1 MAIPGYMSLTDDAG
15 NSIKGSVI
23 VKDRENQIEVLGLY
37 HNVSYNSDLHNGRAL
52 SKRQH
57 RPFLIEK
64 EIDASSVFSIKHLA
78 LAVRSGKRLSTCTES
93 MMPVRKKSI
102 SR

>member
-37 HNVSYNSDLHNGRAL
+37 HNGAITL
-52 SKRQH
+52 
-57 RPFLIEK
+57 
-64 EIDASSVFSIKHLA
+64 
-78 LAVRSGKRLSTCTES
+78 TCIMEEH
-93 MMPVRKKSI
+93 
-102 SR
+102 